1 MLLLKR
7 LINSDLVRN
16 TGWLFADKGIK
27 LILGLLVSI
36 AVARFLGPDDMG
48 TWSFATSFVSFFSVI
63 SYLGFDSILPREFV
77 NNKEKSSEI
86 ISTTLIARSI
96 SSLFALIISLLI
108 IGFWKGWDSPYVAY
122 VLVLSIGFIFQT
134 ADIFD
139 YYFQSILR
147 SKYSSISRSI
157 SYFLIS
163 GYKLVLIYYKAPL
176 IWFVAS
182 SSIELLIAGIGIF
195 FFFKKKIGIKFYF
208 TFNMEIIKDYARDIV
223 PLAISSVL
231 IIFLYAY

>member
-16 TGWLFADKGIK
+16 TGWLLADKGIK

-96 SSLFALIISLLI
+96 SSLFALIIGLLI
-108 IGFWKGWDSPYVAY
+108 IGFWKGWVC
-122 VLVLSIGFIFQT
+122 
-134 ADIFD
+134 
-139 YYFQSILR
+139 
-147 SKYSSISRSI
+147 
-157 SYFLIS
+157 
-163 GYKLVLIYYKAPL
+163 
-176 IWFVAS
+176 
-182 SSIELLIAGIGIF
+182 
-195 FFFKKKIGIKFYF
+195 
-208 TFNMEIIKDYARDIV
+208 
-223 PLAISSVL
+223 
-231 IIFLYAY
+231 